1 MALPALAD
9 HELPINGPDGEG
21 RFELPP
27 PHRIL
32 VVDDVP
38 SAAETLATILRSRGH
53 EVRVAFDG
61 LSAIESVL
69 ADRPEVVLLDV
80 AMPGLDG
87 YEIARRLRQR
97 PQLKDLLLVALTGY
111 GDQESRRQALAAGF
125 DYHIVK
131 TADIEELESVF
142 PGRQAES

>member
-1 MALPALAD
+1 MQA
-9 HELPINGPDGEG
+9 
-21 RFELPP
+21 
-27 PHRIL
+27 
-32 VVDDVP
+32 
-38 SAAETLATILRSRGH
+38 SAETLATLLRSRGH
-53 EVRVAFDG
+53 DVRVAFDG

-69 ADRPEVVLLDV
+69 ADRPQVVLLDV

-111 GDQESRRQALAAGF
+111 SDPESRQQALAAGF
-125 DYHIVK
+125 DHHVVK

-142 PGRQAES
+142 PGQAGEG